1 MFKLLDWMF
10 MHSARKYFCKKEL
23 KAGKCDYL
31 RKQCCMYR
39 NVCKL

>member
-1 MFKLLDWMF
+1 MFKLLDWLF
-10 MHSARKYFCKKEL
+10 MYSDRKYFCKEEL
-23 KAGKCDYL
+23 KVGKCDPF